1 MKFRS
6 PTDEPLHVSLTTGHT
21 AVIPPPTDEAPNGI
35 EIEKRFHR
43 EAIRAGALPEGVQA
57 EEKEETGPT
66 RGDVIEKAIQAS
78 LDGNEP
84 DDFNRDGTP
93 NITSLQRRTGFKL
106 AREEIN
112 AAWAK
117 FKAVA

>member
-6 PTDEPLHVSLTTGHT
+6 PTDEPLHVGLTTGHT
-21 AVIPPPTDEAPNGI
+21 CVIPPPTPEDPSGV
-35 EIEKRFHR
+35 EIHKRFHR

-57 EEKEETGPT
+57 EEKEDAGPT
-66 RGDVIEKAIQAS
+66 RSDILEKAIQSS

-84 DDFNRDGTP
+84 DDFNRDGSP
-93 NITSLQRRTGFKL
+93 NLTALQRRVGFKL
-106 AREEIN
+106 AREEVN

-117 FKAVA
+117 FKAIA